1 LEFLPCGWKVHAKV
15 DLKKLFCDY
24 SKGLWMEFVTLVSK
38 QGFYFLKK
46 TVNNSANVDMANIV
60 EEAMDRSIIIETLLS
75 KTTEL
80 TVADWSKVRGT
91 WI

>member
-1 LEFLPCGWKVHAKV
+1 
-15 DLKKLFCDY
+15 
-24 SKGLWMEFVTLVSK
+24 MEFVTLVSK

-80 TVADWSKVRGT
+80 TVAD
-91 WI
+91 